1 MMPEDPSEFDPNALP
16 SADDLILEAYKR
28 QAERRLVEELLAAI
42 RQANEPRPLVILER
56 TQADFLRN
64 LMLDLIAGNESARF
78 AVDRLRIGLDLLDG
92 RDGSASFGRT

>member
-1 MMPEDPSEFDPNALP
+1 MTPEDSSEFDAG
-16 SADDLILEAYKR
+16 SDDDLILEAYKR
-28 QAERRLVEELLAAI
+28 RAERRLVEELLDAI

-78 AVDRLRIGLDLLDG
+78 AIDRLRIGLDLLDG
-92 RDGSASFGRT
+92 RT

>member
-1 MMPEDPSEFDPNALP
+1 MPEDPSDFDPQPN
-16 SADDLILEAYKR
+16 ADDLMMEAYKR
-28 QAERRLVEELLAAI
+28 RAERRLVEELLDVI

-56 TQADFLRN
+56 AQADFLRN

-92 RDGSASFGRT
+92 RDRC